1 MATYRLL
8 YISIEGNTESF
19 VQKLAAVAESEGDQ
33 LSLLALGDE
42 IDPAHE
48 KEPFVALVPTYLNGG
63 TGTGPEVVEIF
74 TNALADYIDFGNNAR
89 YLRGVIGSGNRNF
102 NDQYILT
109 AKRYAEKYHV
119 PVIGDYE
126 LRGTSRE
133 AEKIFARIK
142 ETLGE

>member
-19 VQKLAAVAESEGDQ
+19 VKKLAAVAEAEGDQ
-33 LSLLALGDE
+33 LSLLEVGDE
-42 IDPAHE
+42 VNPVHE
-48 KEPFVALVPTYLNGG
+48 KAPFVVLVPTYLNGG

-74 TNALADYIDFGNNAR
+74 TNALGDYVDFGNNAR
-89 YLRGVIGSGNRNF
+89 YIRGVIGSGNRNF

-109 AKRYAEKYHV
+109 AKRYAEKFQV

-126 LRGTSRE
+126 LRGTPRE